1 MDPVLQNQQ
10 TDPIVDHNSDA
21 NDKPLSK
28 SAQKKMAKQNA
39 KAEKQAAKAAKAVQ
53 LTAQPTTTNIDTSSM
68 TEEAY
73 AELRQQDLAKLTEA
87 GLPAYCYKFDA
98 DPKYSKLD
106 YETFVQKHS
115 DLCADEEHPSDT
127 YYTIGRIS
135 RNRRAG
141 PNLSFVDIRLGP
153 NTLQMKIN
161 RSTYDASDL
170 EPFALL
176 LSTMRIGDI
185 WGFAGHAAKTK
196 AGELSLYIHK
206 MRMLVP
212 CVKLLPPST
221 KTVTDETTETGTV
234 TREIS
239 GLTNPELRY
248 RMREL
253 DLIINPHVMRT
264 FQKRSN
270 IILAVESF
278 LQNTLNLIRVETPI
292 LVPSAGGATA
302 KPFTTESFDYKCEL
316 VLRIATELYL
326 KRLIVGGFPGV
337 YEIGKQFRNESNDL
351 THNSEFTSLEYYII
365 NTDYHDLMAQCQSLI
380 THVVQTVCGS
390 LIVEYDNKQID
401 FTPPYKSYDMLDAL
415 HEFAQI
421 DVPADL
427 TTDDA
432 RSYLD
437 AKCIELNVECAEP
450 RTTARLLDKLVGTYI
465 ESRCINP
472 TFITG
477 HPSIMSPLAKPDR
490 FGSQRTERFELFV
503 NCTELANAYT
513 ELNDPR
519 IQKSNFDLQAQAK
532 TAGDAEAMPC
542 DAEFVESLEIG
553 LPPTGGFGM
562 GIDRLTMFLTNNTSI
577 REVILFP
584 TMKPGPY
591 ARDMA

>member
-1 MDPVLQNQQ
+1 MNPVPSN
-10 TDPIVDHNSDA
+10 TDSNNDHNSDT
-21 NDKPLSK
+21 KPLSK
-28 SAQKKMAKQNA
+28 SAQKKMAKLAA
-39 KAEKQAAKAAKAVQ
+39 KLAAKQAAKAEKLAAN
-53 LTAQPTTTNIDTSSM
+53 PTQATIKHFDIDTSSM

-73 AELRQQDLAKLTEA
+73 AELRQQDITKLENA
-87 GLPAYCYKFDA
+87 GLSAYCYKFDV
-98 DPKYSKLD
+98 DPKYAKLD
-106 YETFVQKHS
+106 YETYVQKHS
-115 DLCADEEHPSDT
+115 DLLANEERPSAT

-135 RNRRAG
+135 RNRRSG
-141 PNLSFVDIRLGP
+141 PSLSFVDIRLGP

-161 RSTYDASDL
+161 RSTYNESDQEL
-170 EPFALL
+170 FGLL
-176 LSTMRIGDI
+176 ISVMRIGDI

-196 AGELSLYIHK
+196 AGELSLYIHN
-206 MRMLVP
+206 MAMLAP
-212 CVKLLPPST
+212 CLKLLPPST
-221 KTVTDETTETGTV
+221 KTVTDETTETGTRV
-234 TREIS
+234 IS
-239 GLTNPELRY
+239 GLTNPEVRY

-253 DLIINPHVMRT
+253 DLIINPNVVRI
-264 FQKRSN
+264 FQKRSQ
-270 IILAVESF
+270 IILSIESF
-278 LQNTLNLIRVETPI
+278 LQNTLGLIRVETPI
-292 LVPSAGGATA
+292 LTPSAGGASA
-302 KPFTTESFDYKCEL
+302 KPFVTESFDYKCEL

-351 THNSEFTSLEYYII
+351 THNSEFTSLEYYMV
-365 NTDYHDLMAQCQSLI
+365 NADYYDLRRQCESLLSY
-380 THVVQTVCGS
+380 VVQTVCGS
-390 LIVEYDNKQID
+390 LIVEYSNKKID

-415 HEFAQI
+415 EEFAQI
-421 DVPADL
+421 KMPDDL
-427 TTDDA
+427 TSDA
-432 RSYLD
+432 ARVYLD
-437 AKCIELNVECAEP
+437 AKCVELGVECAEP
-450 RTTARLLDKLVGTYI
+450 RTTARLLDKMVGVYI

-513 ELNDPR
+513 ELNNPD
-519 IQKSNFDLQAQAK
+519 IQKKNFDLQAQAK
-532 TAGDAEAMPC
+532 TAGDSEAMPC

-591 ARDMA
+591 ARDTL